1 MRPQHRLTAP
11 LAAVLALAL
20 ATPAGAS
27 LLLALDLPTLVAR
40 ADRIAVVD
48 VKSIQS
54 AWNSRHDRIS
64 TTIDVAVV
72 ESWKGGAAQA
82 THLQVVQPGGTVGDI
97 TMTVDGMPRF
107 AVGERA
113 LLFLHG
119 PADKSS
125 VVGMTQGKRA
135 VGREAGTGRWIVNV
149 PDRTGADF
157 VRTTPAS
164 ADAPVFEMRARG
176 LDDLRG
182 QVRDLVNASPGG
194 SAGGSAGGSTG
205 GRK

>member
-20 ATPAGAS
+20 VPPAAGS
-27 LLLALDLPTLVAR
+27 LLLALDLPTLVTR

-48 VKSIQS
+48 VKSVQS
-54 AWNSRHDRIS
+54 AWNSRHDRIV
-64 TTIDVAVV
+64 TTVDVAVV
-72 ESWKGGAAQA
+72 ESWKGPAAPAAHYQI
-82 THLQVVQPGGTVGDI
+82 VQPGGTVGDI

-107 AVGERA
+107 AVGERT

-119 PADKSS
+119 PPDHAS

-135 VGREAGTGRWIVNV
+135 LRREAGTGRWMVSA
-149 PDRTGADF
+149 PERAGADF

-164 ADAPVFEMRARG
+164 GEAPVIEMRARS

-182 QVRDLVNASPGG
+182 QVRGLVGAG
-194 SAGGSAGGSTG
+194 AGGE
-205 GRK
+205 K